1 MLSNYIA
8 PELETLALDV
18 REDHV
23 VVMTVNRPDRMN
35 SMTMQ
40 MFQEFETVARAL
52 RDTDARALVIHG
64 AGDRAF
70 CAGFDLEEIDRI
82 TTLGVRGFLKFQE
95 LASFGMAALHHLP
108 FPVIAAVQGAAS
120 GGGLALALVADI
132 RLASPTAK
140 FNAAFI
146 RVGLSA
152 GELGMSWQLTRLLGP
167 GIAAEFCFTGRNV
180 DADEAA
186 RIGLVNRVVP
196 QDRLLE
202 EALVLASTI
211 AGHERGGIR
220 FTKRA
225 LTRNQEVMSY
235 TAALELENRGQATL
249 VQSPGSAALLRGLAT
264 RASSTP
270 S

>member
-132 RLASPTAK
+132 RLASP
-140 FNAAFI
+140 
-146 RVGLSA
+146 SA